1 MDGFF
6 RERQV
11 CTINTSEFEFP
22 VVTRPLPFTQFRVTA
37 SNAERTFGKEL
48 RRRSVA
54 RDDRLLLET
63 VQKILGPHNVEAANA
78 ERAFLYAA
86 SVTLLAYGSF
96 VLHDFRNRLQALER
110 SVPSFLVVQRRADN
124 KQAPCADADKVI
136 YF

>member
-1 MDGFF
+1 MDGIF

-63 VQKILGPHNVEAANA
+63 VQKILGPHNVEAANG
-78 ERAFLYAA
+78 RARLPLRRIRPAA
-86 SVTLLAYGSF
+86 RVWI
-96 VLHDFRNRLQALER
+96 V
-110 SVPSFLVVQRRADN
+110 RAS
-124 KQAPCADADKVI
+124 
-136 YF
+136 